1 MTGPQATPA
10 RSHPDRKAFKR
21 TKIPATERAISLA
34 IMGLLG
40 GIGAAVWVAGRTFDP
55 ALYSVKLESLKSTEG
70 TVEGKSG
77 TLRTSAPTAGPAV
90 ARAAEPSGMAAG
102 APDGYE
108 EAAATP
114 APAAATSGEPLEIPG
129 ATPMGPTEFY
139 SPDTLYEKINGRAPA
154 YLDFRVQQLRC
165 RSFTVPD
172 SAGSYVDLYEYRMD
186 SPVNAFGIFAL
197 ERDPAGKPLDF
208 APDGYAGDMGF
219 FFRQGNRYVQVIASD
234 QKPATLALARSL
246 AEGVAKSIPVDDA
259 GLGARKRLPSEGLVP
274 GSFEYTEDNA
284 LGQDFLKEV
293 FQATYDHE
301 GKKIRF
307 FLMVTTPEAAAKA
320 WDSFLAFS
328 GRYGGKAEAL
338 PDIAG
343 AKVFQAQN
351 FGKWRLVYQRG
362 GELGG
367 VIDAEDP
374 AAARAF
380 LEKILQESPR

>member
-1 MTGPQATPA
+1 MTGPQAPPV
-10 RSHPDRKAFKR
+10 RSLPDRKAFKR
-21 TKIPATERAISLA
+21 TKIPAAERVISLA

-40 GIGAAVWVAGRTFDP
+40 GIAAAVWVAGRTFDP
-55 ALYSVKLESLKSTEG
+55 ALYSVSTESLKSTEA
-70 TVEGKSG
+70 TIEGKSG
-77 TLRTSAPTAGPAV
+77 TLRASVPQAAAPAV
-90 ARAAEPSGMAAG
+90 RAAEPAGAAAG
-102 APDGYE
+102 SPDGYD
-108 EAAATP
+108 EAAAP
-114 APAAATSGEPLEIPG
+114 SVPSPAASGEPLEISG

-165 RSFTVPD
+165 RSFSVAD

-234 QKPATLALARSL
+234 QKPATIALARSL
-246 AEGVAKSIPVDDA
+246 AERVAKSIPADDA
-259 GLGARKRLPSEGLVP
+259 GLGARKRLPSAGLVP

-293 FQATYDHE
+293 FQATYEHE
-301 GKKIRF
+301 GKKVRF
-307 FLMVTTPEAAAKA
+307 FLMVASPEAAAKG

-328 GRYGGKAEAL
+328 GRYGGKAEVLA
-338 PDIAG
+338 DVAG
-343 AKVFQAQN
+343 AKIFQAQN
-351 FGKWRLVYQRG
+351 FGKWRFVYQRG

-380 LEKILQESPR
+380 LDQFLQGSLR